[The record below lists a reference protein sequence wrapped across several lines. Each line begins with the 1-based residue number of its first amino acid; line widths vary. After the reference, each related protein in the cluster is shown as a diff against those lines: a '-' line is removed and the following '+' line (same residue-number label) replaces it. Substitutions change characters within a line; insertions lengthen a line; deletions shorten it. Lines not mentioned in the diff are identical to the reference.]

1 MKRVRVGIL
10 PTRGQRERKKNCAKR
25 KRDEISMIN
34 ESIEQMVED
43 MGDHIYGVA
52 TEKCR
57 MDIPNVITSRIASTL
72 GEMIYE
78 SDDESVGYNGMITL
92 SDFNKAPDAAYFTA
106 NLFGST
112 VTITERQTSKFRT
125 NVVERIDPIG
135 FVALKQNP
143 DGTLSSVHLAMVG
156 SVPETTIYANG
167 DPFNVSTVRKNV
179 DLTRGYNVEEGTLQ
193 DLCGICRDL
202 YTNHQKAIII
212 RVNRE
217 SVTRTV
223 SYNGIRR
230 IFRRRKK
237 ETMKSV
243 YSIGMIL
250 INSDVLNEY
259 TKPKKSEVDKAGGV
273 HKRSNGRSDGTQ
285 VIVNLIQRNDD
296 GEYEGA
302 KPKKKDLFEFNEV
315 RKIPATVRRRK
326 LVCNWIAEH
335 SSYLDNIPPE
345 IFNPAYDTFTNLM
358 KNDMFN
364 VQVEKLCIIT
374 VPELTK
380 YESSYMQD
388 SRDDDGTVTFV
399 YEKNIYDNER
409 LLPCRKSN
417 IHKLNEEIDSGKMI
431 SFVGMKDRP
440 VENDYKHWSAYT
452 MILLFAGNTLSEHK
466 FVKKLE
472 ME

>member
-1 MKRVRVGIL
+1 ML
-10 PTRGQRERKKNCAKR
+10 N
-25 KRDEISMIN
+25 D
-34 ESIEQMVED
+34 SIEEMIDNISSV
-43 MGDHIYGVA
+43 IYEVA

-57 MDIPNVITSRIASTL
+57 LDIPTAVTTRLASIIGRIF
-72 GEMIYE
+72 YE
-78 SDDESVGYNGMITL
+78 ANDESVSYNEKVKVT
-92 SDFNKAPDAAYFTA
+92 DFDNVPDSMYFTA
-106 NLFGST
+106 NLFGRS
-112 VTITERQTSKFRT
+112 VTITERQTSKFRIN
-125 NVVERIDPIG
+125 NVDCIDPIG
-135 FVALKQNP
+135 FLVMKQKP
-143 DGTLSSVHLAMVG
+143 DGTFSSVQLAMVG
-156 SVPETTIYANG
+156 PIPETVVYANG
-167 DPFNVSTVRKNV
+167 DPFNVDTVQKNV
-179 DLTRGYNVEEGTLQ
+179 DITRGYAIEEGTLQ
-193 DLCGICRDL
+193 DLCGICADL
-202 YTNHQKAIII
+202 YKNHQKAIII
-212 RVNRE
+212 RANRE
-217 SVTRTV
+217 TTTRTV

-230 IFRRRKK
+230 IFKRKK
-237 ETMKSV
+237 VEKIRSA
-243 YSIGMIL
+243 YSIGMVVV
-250 INSDVLNEY
+250 NADVLNEY
-259 TKPKKSEVDKAGGV
+259 TKPKRSEVEKSRGV
-273 HKRSNGRSDGTQ
+273 SRHSSGTNGTP
-285 VIVNLIQRNDD
+285 VVVNLFQQNDD

-302 KPKKKDLFEFNEV
+302 KPKRKKDLFEFNEV

-374 VPELTK
+374 VPELTE

-417 IHKLNEEIDSGKMI
+417 INKLNDEIDSGKMI

-440 VENDYKHWSAYT
+440 VENDDKHWSAYT
-452 MILLFAGNTLSEHK
+452 MILLFAGNNLTEHK
-466 FVKKLE
+466 FIKNLE